1 MVGAVESCEGTIGGP
16 EGSEDMRNGQGRG
29 RVQGREPGRGPGG
42 GPGLPPGPVREQ
54 DRERARAGGP
64 VRAYAGPHPR
74 PRGVLAAFALAGCG
88 ALLAAGCSPPAGT
101 GVRPGDAPA
110 SSAAGSAPPGASSSP
125 SASASGP
132 PAPPAKGRVTVTG
145 VVAQGLEAPWGV
157 APLPDGNLLVAS
169 RDKGTISRV
178 DVGTGAVTPVGKVPG
193 VAPGGEG
200 GLLGLAVSPSFAS
213 DLMVYAYFTTESDN
227 RIARLRYDER
237 RPAGDQLGAP
247 DTVFRGIPKG
257 LIHNGGR
264 IAFGPDKMLYAGT
277 GETGDTGLAQD
288 KKSLGGKILRM
299 TPDGEPVHGNPEADS
314 VVYSYG
320 HRNVQGLAWDKDKRL
335 WAAEF
340 GQSTWDEL
348 NLIEPGANYG
358 WPEAEGK
365 AGRPGMRDPVAVWK
379 TDEASPSGIAWAQGS
394 VWMAGLKGQRLWR
407 IPLAG
412 TEPVAAPEAFLTGEY
427 GRLRTV
433 VALGGDTL
441 LLVTSE
447 TDGRGSPETGD
458 DRILTL
464 TVG

>member
-1 MVGAVESCEGTIGGP
+1 MGY
-16 EGSEDMRNGQGRG
+16 GQGHERY
-29 RVQGREPGRGPGG
+29 EGP
-42 GPGLPPGPVREQ
+42 RS
-54 DRERARAGGP
+54 RT
-64 VRAYAGPHPR
+64 
-74 PRGVLAAFALAGCG
+74 RGVLAAFALAGCG
-88 ALLAAGCSPPAGT
+88 ALLAAGCAPAGSPAA
-101 GVRPGDAPA
+101 RPGT
-110 SSAAGSAPPGASSSP
+110 SPPGAAPAASGSGPAGSP
-125 SASASGP
+125 SGSREA
-132 PAPPAKGRVTVTG
+132 APPAKGSVTVSG
-145 VVAQGLEAPWGV
+145 EVAKGLESPWGV
-157 APLPDGNLLVAS
+157 APLPGGDLLVAS

-178 DVGTGAVTPVGKVPG
+178 AAATGTVTQIGEVPG

-200 GLLGLAVSPSFAS
+200 GLLGLALSPSYAS
-213 DLMVYAYFTTESDN
+213 DRMVYAYFTTESDN
-227 RIARLRYDER
+227 RIARMRYDEQR
-237 RPAGDQLGAP
+237 DPGQQLGAP

-288 KKSLGGKILRM
+288 RKSLGGKILRM
-299 TPDGEPVHGNPEADS
+299 TPDGQPVHGNPEADS

-340 GQSTWDEL
+340 GQNTWDEL

-365 AGRPGMRDPVAVWK
+365 AGKPGLRDPVAVWK

-394 VWMAGLKGQRLWR
+394 VWMAGLKGERLWR

-412 TEPVAAPEAFLTGEY
+412 ADPVAEPEAFLTGKY

-433 VALGGDTL
+433 IALGGDRL

-447 TDGRGSPETGD
+447 TDGRGSPEAGD

-464 TVG
+464 TVR